1 MASNL
6 PAESGESSKAL
17 LAFVFPGQGSQY
29 CGMGADLV
37 GEFPPARRAFQEV
50 DDALGFSLSRL
61 CFEGPESELRLTENT
76 QPAVLSTSVAVW
88 RVLEE
93 RGVRPDFV
101 AGHSLGEYSALVAAG
116 AISLSDAV
124 RVVRLRG
131 QLMQSAVP
139 AGEGAMAAILGMD
152 LAGVEAVCQ
161 EAAHNEVVS
170 AANINS
176 PSQIVVSGHAAAV
189 ARASQLALQRGARR
203 ALPLAVSAPF
213 HSVLMQPAQAP
224 LAEALEGLTFGD
236 LRVPLVNN
244 VDARIVRS
252 GDEARRGLIRQVTA
266 PVRWTDCVEVLRRRE
281 VTRFLE
287 VGPGRALTGLIRAI
301 DRSLTSD
308 PVGTR
313 GELAGYV

>member
-61 CFEGPESELRLTENT
+61 CFEGPESKLRLTENT
-76 QPAVLSTSVAVW
+76 QPAVLTTSVAVW

-161 EAAHNEVVS
+161 EAAQDEVVS

>member
-61 CFEGPESELRLTENT
+61 CFEGPESKLRLTENT
-76 QPAVLSTSVAVW
+76 QPAVLTTSVAVW